1 MVTGKWNLTVAAPV
15 GEIHSTI
22 DLWEEDGKWYGH
34 VKDDQG
40 QEGELQA
47 LKVDGNNAKFKMQ
60 SKTPFGMTTLKA
72 DLNFAETTCEGTIS
86 FLMGKL
92 KAKGEKVEE

>member
-1 MVTGKWNLTVAAPV
+1 MVAGKWNLKVAAPV

-22 DLWEEDGKWYGH
+22 VLEEKDGKWTGH
-34 VKDDQG
+34 NEDDQG
-40 QEGELQA
+40 QSNELQA
-47 LKVDGNNAKFKMQ
+47 IKVNGNNAKFKMQ

-72 DLNFAETTCEGTIS
+72 DINFEETTCEGTIS

-92 KAKGEKVEE
+92 KATGERAE

>member
-1 MVTGKWNLTVAAPV
+1 MVTGTWNLTVAAPV
-15 GEIHSTI
+15 GEIHSTVK
-22 DLWEEDGKWYGH
+22 LWEENGKWLGH

-40 QEGELQA
+40 QESDLQA
-47 LKVDGNNAKFKMQ
+47 VKVEGNNAKFKMQ

-72 DLNFAETTCEGTIS
+72 DLNFEETTCAGTIS

-92 KAKGEKVEE
+92 KASGVKAD

>member
-1 MVTGKWNLTVAAPV
+1 MVAGKWNLTVEAPV
-15 GEIHSTI
+15 GEIHSQVE
-22 DLWEEDGKWYGH
+22 LKEENGKWIGFN
-34 VKDDQG
+34 KDDQG

-47 LKVDGNNAKFKMQ
+47 VKVDGNNAKFKMQ

-72 DLNFAETTCEGTIS
+72 DINFAEDTCEGTIS

-92 KAKGEKVEE
+92 KVKGERAAE

>member
-1 MVTGKWNLTVAAPV
+1 MVAGKWNLTVAAPV

-22 DLWEEDGKWYGH
+22 ELKEENGKWIGY

-72 DLNFAETTCEGTIS
+72 DINFAETTCEGTIS

-92 KAKGEKVEE
+92 KATGVKAE

>member
-1 MVTGKWNLTVAAPV
+1 MVTGTWNLTVAAPV
-15 GEIHSTI
+15 GEIHSTVK
-22 DLWEEDGKWYGH
+22 LWEEDGKWFGH

-40 QEGELQA
+40 QESDLQA
-47 LKVDGNNAKFKMQ
+47 VKVEGNNAKFKMQ

-72 DLNFAETTCEGTIS
+72 DLTFSDDACEGSVS

-92 KAKGEKVEE
+92 KAKGVKVD